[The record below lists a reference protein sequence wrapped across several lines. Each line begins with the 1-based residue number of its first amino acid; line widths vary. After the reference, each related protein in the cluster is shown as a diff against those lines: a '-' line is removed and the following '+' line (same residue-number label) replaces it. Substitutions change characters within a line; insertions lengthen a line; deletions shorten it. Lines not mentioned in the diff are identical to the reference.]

1 MSRENV
7 RTGGAISVTAIY
19 SIEAAEGKAEELLA
33 ILKQG
38 RDFTATVDGSESF
51 DVFQGMDD
59 PHKFV
64 MVEHWN
70 SVEAHQTHFEMN
82 VKGAGVLDTAEA
94 LMAKPFPP
102 PQESYYLLR

>member
-1 MSRENV
+1 MSEENDHP
-7 RTGGAISVTAIY
+7 GGAMSVTAIY

-33 ILKQG
+33 VLKQG
-38 RDFTATVDGSESF
+38 RDFSASVDGSEGF
-51 DVFQGMDD
+51 DVFQGKDD

-64 MVEHWN
+64 MVEHWS
-70 SVEAHQTHFEMN
+70 SVEAQQAHFDAN

-94 LMAKPFPP
+94 LMTQPLPP